1 MRQTN
6 TMDVSA
12 SYPDVLARSSPVR
25 RQLLGGMGDNSSP
38 MPSPGAAKHWA
49 ALDDQIPLR
58 LWAEERAKQGEAF
71 DWGLG
76 KGAPFN
82 INGSS
87 LALAH
92 GMGKTPEEIEEMVV
106 ADFMPKDS
114 PCDATTRPFSAF
126 AQADSLPVRQGLC
139 QRFQHRDAG

>member
-1 MRQTN
+1 M
-6 TMDVSA
+6 
-12 SYPDVLARSSPVR
+12 
-25 RQLLGGMGDNSSP
+25 GGG
-38 MPSPGAAKHWA
+38 G
-49 ALDDQIPLR
+49 
-58 LWAEERAKQGEAF
+58 AKQGEAF

-126 AQADSLPVRQGLC
+126 PQADSLPVRQGLC